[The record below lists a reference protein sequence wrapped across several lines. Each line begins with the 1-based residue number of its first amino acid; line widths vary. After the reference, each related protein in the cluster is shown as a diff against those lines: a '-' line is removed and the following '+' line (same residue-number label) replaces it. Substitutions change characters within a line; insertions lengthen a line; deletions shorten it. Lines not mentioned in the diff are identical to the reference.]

1 MFADGYT
8 RSSSAHGNMWGK
20 CDSGSHLP
28 VQTHQSNFT
37 TCSTVSRL
45 DFDSNG
51 NADIMIIMM
60 IIVIIMIVACKGAVR
75 DFFTISSLRVTVS
88 SMYAQEAWVQSCA
101 NHMQHIARLPHAT
114 CHATYHAVRRDS
126 PAIMFVRVEIDIKL
140 LFDISTKV
148 ISLDCFSY
156 CVLQI
161 ISPQSEGK
169 KIVVCLSSA
178 VSKNLVTM
186 FISAESLVGL
196 EDVVCYLVSK
206 TAHRLRSIQ
215 NGNPQSPIFIGPQ
228 TS

>member
-1 MFADGYT
+1 MDSY
-8 RSSSAHGNMWGK
+8 K
-20 CDSGSHLP
+20 CFQRVCHRLLLH
-28 VQTHQSNFT
+28 VCT
-37 TCSTVSRL
+37 TP
-45 DFDSNG
+45 
-51 NADIMIIMM
+51 A
-60 IIVIIMIVACKGAVR
+60 
-75 DFFTISSLRVTVS
+75 
-88 SMYAQEAWVQSCA
+88 
-101 NHMQHIARLPHAT
+101 AT
-114 CHATYHAVRRDS
+114 DV
-126 PAIMFVRVEIDIKL
+126 KL

-169 KIVVCLSSA
+169 KIVVCLSSV

-215 NGNPQSPIFIGPQ
+215 NGNPQSPTFIGPQ
-228 TS
+228 TSWLFVILLHRAYRMYWFLLNSVLSNSKYVVLLHE